1 MEFNPTEIANKET
14 QILFNDIAK
23 SVNPE
28 VQDIGVNIRD
38 SYTKTDLS
46 TFMPKDYNPK
56 NDYAFRQS
64 VATAV
69 KPTLE
74 TRNYNVGEAYA
85 KLNDGSY
92 IAKYDTFRA
101 GRDNAEYFAQTQST
115 SDKWLNGVTKFAG
128 QFATGVVGG
137 TVGTVYGITQGIKE
151 GSFRATYD
159 NDFLNYLDD
168 LNEKWDYQLPNY
180 YSKAE
185 KEEGFFGSLGSANFW
200 AKDVLGGAA
209 FTVSAIASEAIW
221 GWATG
226 GVSLATT
233 ATRLGL
239 RAERL
244 FGKGSMA
251 LNAINKAKDVTLSP
265 VRAAFTK
272 LGKAETLVN
281 ATMPVAAATN
291 FGKAG
296 AMANAARFMYTSA
309 GYESGFEARSYIREQ
324 RESFDQKFESKNG
337 RPATSEEKQDFEEN
351 LTNSANALYGA
362 NLAIVGTSN
371 LAVMGKIMD
380 IKNPMT
386 SPTRWVNSKIFGAGV
401 RSTESGLEKIAT
413 SKAQKIGQYA
423 WSLSKG
429 PLTEGVWEEG
439 MQSVSSNTAKNWIDA
454 KYDPKYTKDTL
465 SLTEAFNEGLSQ
477 TYGTKEGMKEVG
489 VGMLI
494 GLITGTGIGVA
505 SGKGINSEF
514 YDVNKR
520 TEGLESLSKYY
531 APKKMAENFAYAN
544 RVQLAN
550 ESYESANAKGDIVGG
565 ELARKSSALAQLNYA
580 YNLDY
585 FDQTINDTEIAIR
598 NIDNETIMKE
608 HGVDEKGAQTLKDSM
623 VQEYKDTAKTYK
635 KYRDFSEY
643 FVSNNLNKE
652 KELLGDHNADSVRE
666 AIAYELTLGES
677 VHNFSGDLLQAIKE
691 KVGTTILGTDI
702 SNALNIEDILL
713 KAGKETKVE
722 ATNKEKQAKVI
733 AREIEALDNE
743 YLNLEATFNN
753 TRTDEEKKAFLSKMD
768 SNRAKKTKL
777 EKERETLT
785 SEYNALLSS
794 AKLKNPFGKNGD
806 EVFIS
811 SRTLEDRVK
820 KVNNINEII
829 KAHKTVDPQEALQLE
844 KLVKEYSKSVYAFQ
858 RYAELSRQLSDPELG
873 LRGKR
878 NIISEIMSEKS
889 PNKATAETLEKLMA
903 GYDERLGQNL
913 EDVISR
919 QEDVEKVIKKDKKK
933 KGATIDKLTE
943 EEKNKKKQAEIQ
955 KVNQEYDA
963 KANKKNSGGE
973 DQPGKVINGEFI
985 PENLGEQIFESI
997 NAGITRV
1004 DDFSKLSKE
1013 EKDKLKSEL
1022 REQIEKLPEDYFFLT
1037 HLTASDITLE
1047 GILNTGLNTGPAAES
1062 TSNVSTTKED
1072 LYSAIESLIDG
1083 KINHRDSTKLA
1094 IIGFPN
1100 SINTQNLNIKNY
1112 FGDIVFEHIMSVSP
1126 NDAGIRIPSSFNV
1139 ATFSNGRLSLVGE
1152 VNKTKPNKD
1161 TQAIEKERQAK
1172 LDAIEKK
1179 YAPKEDKV
1187 VREEAPKKSIRDTV
1201 VEMIKNSPYL
1211 LDYFGEGVPVLPT
1224 QEELDEYT
1232 DLANRAINDPKIDND
1247 TVAYKNP
1254 YSYNRLT
1261 PTTRPSLKKAEVARL
1276 QELNNKMSK
1285 WGLLGAYSNAG
1296 GVSIKDMLLQ
1306 DIAVNQSVDPIITS
1320 EVTEDEL
1327 VTNSNVEPKQTDKGE
1342 GVRNEEVL
1350 QVYQDVFIKRNQT
1363 GTTISHLSLP
1373 GLLSRMDIAD
1383 SIGYAQI
1390 SVEKGKQVIKKG
1402 STKTIDISQVVDN
1415 LVPGANFVVTFPN
1428 GETAT
1433 ISVKRSGALLISK
1446 SEDFTKVFDAAGLR
1460 YVDNTLTNK
1469 AGFSPVYDQETGK
1482 KLNTDYTDT
1491 SEYSPMELYNMIPG
1505 NSVTFSINLAS
1516 EYNQKLIADYLAAT
1530 PEQEEEASRELAS
1543 NLKINVIDIK
1553 GRKLG
1558 DLKANYETN
1567 EGSEFLLLREEAA
1580 KLAKDKEADISDID
1594 IRLSK
1599 ESFIKHIFLGV
1610 PNFVFENGEVKYFD
1624 ITPDAVVDYGYV
1636 QDGKVSLKGN
1646 TKNVR
1651 MDYVKDLLKKEGLPI
1666 AVFKQGQYLVAF
1678 PMNLKEGDT
1687 KIGDKAL
1694 ETLMQS
1700 DSLGK
1705 GVLELNNTLANNGIS
1720 PSKYNLFYLSEDNQ
1734 SLFTEDKMTS
1744 SLEEAIN
1751 KLNEVRQVADV
1762 TEWMSPDHTKENLVD
1777 QASIAIDITNNPLTS
1792 PKPIINL
1799 NRMVDFKDDWYA
1811 EALRTGELSDE
1822 KAIEIATKIFSGDS
1836 ITPKESNFVD
1846 DPKVVGVISQLTKLE
1861 DDLDN
1866 ASRDA
1871 QNEPC

>member
-1 MEFNPTEIANKET
+1 MEFNPIQEASKLEAKIRIDNTNKAISPEIDSIST
-14 QILFNDIAK
+14 
-23 SVNPE
+23 SM
-28 VQDIGVNIRD
+28 RD
-38 SYTKTDLS
+38 SYVKPNLATL
-46 TFMPKDYNPK
+46 MPKDFNPK
-56 NDYAFRQS
+56 SDYFFGTS
-64 VATAV
+64 VASAV

-74 TRNYNVGEAYA
+74 ARNYNVEEAYG
-85 KLNDGSY
+85 KLNDGTY
-92 IAKYDTFRA
+92 IAKYDTFKE

-115 SDKWLNGVTKFAG
+115 SDKWLNGFTKFAG
-128 QFATGVVGG
+128 QLATGIVGG
-137 TVGTVYGITQGIKE
+137 TVGTVYGIAEGIKE

-159 NDFLNYLDD
+159 NDFANYLDD
-168 LNEKWDYQLPNY
+168 LNQKWDYQLPNY
-180 YSKAE
+180 YTKAE

-209 FTVSAIASEAIW
+209 FTVSAIGSEAIW
-221 GWATG
+221 SWATG
-226 GVSLATT
+226 GASLA
-233 ATRLGL
+233 ASGARLGM

-244 FGKGSMA
+244 FGKGAMA
-251 LNAINKAKDVTLSP
+251 LKAINKAKDLTLAP
-265 VRAAFTK
+265 VRTAFSNMA
-272 LGKAETLVN
+272 KAETLANV
-281 ATMPVAAATN
+281 AMPVAAATK
-291 FGKAG
+291 FGKVG

-324 RESFDQKFESKNG
+324 RESFDQMFESKNG
-337 RPATSEEKQDFEEN
+337 RQATAEEKKDFEEN

-371 LAVMGKIMD
+371 LAIMGKIMD
-380 IKNPMT
+380 IKNPIT
-386 SPTRWVNSKIFGAGV
+386 SPTRWVNSNIFGAGV
-401 RSTESGLEKIAT
+401 KSTEAGLEKIAT

-439 MQSVSSNTAKNWIDA
+439 MQSVANNTAKNWVNA

-489 VGMLI
+489 IGMLI
-494 GLITGTGIGVA
+494 GLFAGSGIGIA
-505 SGKGINSEF
+505 SGKGINAEF

-531 APKKMAENFAYAN
+531 SPKKMAENFAYAN

-565 ELARKSSALAQLNYA
+565 ELARKSSAIAQLNYA

-585 FDQTINDTEIAIR
+585 FDQTINDTEIAIN
-598 NIDNETIMKE
+598 NIDNQTIMKE
-608 HGVDEKGAQTLKDSM
+608 HGVDEKGAIALKDSM
-623 VQEYKDTAKTYK
+623 IQEYKDTAKTYK

-643 FVSNNLNKE
+643 FVGNNLSKE
-652 KELLGDHNADSVRE
+652 KDLLGDYNADNVRE

-677 VHNFSGDLLQAIKE
+677 AHSFSGDLLQAIKQ
-691 KVGTTILGTDI
+691 KVGTSILGTDI

-722 ATNKEKQAKVI
+722 ATKKEKQAKAI
-733 AREIEALDNE
+733 AKEIETLDNE

-753 TRTDEEKKAFLSKMD
+753 TRTDEEKKTFLSTMD

-777 EKERETLT
+777 EKEREVLT

-794 AKLKNPFGKNGD
+794 AKLKNPFGKYGD

-811 SRTLEDRVK
+811 TKTLEDRVN

-829 KAHKTVDPQEALQLE
+829 KAHQTVDPQEALQLE
-844 KLVKEYSKSVYAFQ
+844 KLVKEYSKSIYAFQ
-858 RYAELSRQLSDPELG
+858 RYAELSRQLSDPTLG

-878 NIISEIMSEKS
+878 NIISEIMSDKS
-889 PNKATAETLEKLMA
+889 PNQTTVETLEKLME
-903 GYDERLGQNL
+903 GYGERLGQNL
-913 EDVISR
+913 EEIVSQ
-919 QEDVEKVIKKDKKK
+919 QEDVEKVISEDKEK
-933 KGATIDKLTE
+933 KGATIDKVDTE
-943 EEKNKKKQAEIQ
+943 ETIA
-955 KVNQEYDA
+955 
-963 KANKKNSGGE
+963 
-973 DQPGKVINGEFI
+973 
-985 PENLGEQIFESI
+985 
-997 NAGITRV
+997 
-1004 DDFSKLSKE
+1004 KE
-1013 EKDKLKSEL
+1013 E
-1022 REQIEKLPEDYFFLT
+1022 
-1037 HLTASDITLE
+1037 
-1047 GILNTGLNTGPAAES
+1047 G
-1062 TSNVSTTKED
+1062 
-1072 LYSAIESLIDG
+1072 
-1083 KINHRDSTKLA
+1083 
-1094 IIGFPN
+1094 
-1100 SINTQNLNIKNY
+1100 
-1112 FGDIVFEHIMSVSP
+1112 
-1126 NDAGIRIPSSFNV
+1126 
-1139 ATFSNGRLSLVGE
+1139 
-1152 VNKTKPNKD
+1152 
-1161 TQAIEKERQAK
+1161 
-1172 LDAIEKK
+1172 
-1179 YAPKEDKV
+1179 
-1187 VREEAPKKSIRDTV
+1187 PKKSIKDTV
-1201 VEMIKNSPYL
+1201 LEMIKNSPYL

-1232 DLANRAINDPKIDND
+1232 DLASRAINDPKIDND

-1327 VTNSNVEPKQTDKGE
+1327 VTNSNVEPKQTDKGD
-1342 GVRNEEVL
+1342 GIRNEEVL

-1373 GLLSRMDIAD
+1373 GLLSRMDISD
-1383 SIGYAQI
+1383 SVGYAQI
-1390 SVEKGKQVIKKG
+1390 TTEKGKQVIKKG
-1402 STKTIDISQVVDN
+1402 SIKTIDISQVGDN
-1415 LVPGANFVVTFPN
+1415 LVPGATFVVTFSD

-1433 ISVKRSGALLISK
+1433 ISVKRSGALLINK
-1446 SEDFTKVFDAAGLR
+1446 AEDFAKVFDAAGLR

-1469 AGFSPVYDQETGK
+1469 AGFSPVYDQDTGK
-1482 KLNTDYTDT
+1482 KLSTDYTDT

-1516 EYNQKLIADYLAAT
+1516 EYNQKLIADYLAAA
-1530 PEQEEEASRELAS
+1530 PEQEEEASKELAN

-1567 EGSEFLLLREEAA
+1567 ESPEFLLLREEAA
-1580 KLAKDKEADISDID
+1580 KLAKEKEADVSDID

-1610 PNFVFENGEVKYFD
+1610 PNFVFENGSVKYFD
-1624 ITPDAVVDYGYV
+1624 IVPDAIVDYGYV
-1636 QDGKVSLKGN
+1636 QDGEVSLKGN

-1678 PMNLKEGDT
+1678 PMNLKEGGT

-1720 PSKYNLFYLSEDNQ
+1720 PSSYNLFYLSEDNQ
-1734 SLFTEDKMTS
+1734 SLFTEDKMTK

-1751 KLNEVRQVADV
+1751 KLNEVKQVADV

-1799 NRMVDFKDDWYA
+1799 NRMVEFKDDWYA

-1861 DDLDN
+1861 DDLDA
-1866 ASRDA
+1866 ASRSA

>member
-1 MEFNPTEIANKET
+1 MEFNPIQEASKLEAKIRIDNTNKAISPEIDSIST
-14 QILFNDIAK
+14 
-23 SVNPE
+23 SM
-28 VQDIGVNIRD
+28 RD
-38 SYTKTDLS
+38 SYVKPNLATL
-46 TFMPKDYNPK
+46 MPKDFNPK
-56 NDYAFRQS
+56 SDYFFGKS
-64 VATAV
+64 VASAV

-74 TRNYNVGEAYA
+74 ARNYNVEEAYG
-85 KLNDGSY
+85 KLNDGTY
-92 IAKYDTFRA
+92 IAKYDTFKE

-115 SDKWLNGVTKFAG
+115 SDKWLNGLTKFAG
-128 QFATGVVGG
+128 QLATGIVGG
-137 TVGTVYGITQGIKE
+137 TVGTVYGIAEGIKE

-159 NDFLNYLDD
+159 NDFANYLDD
-168 LNEKWDYQLPNY
+168 LNQKWDYQLPNY
-180 YSKAE
+180 YTKAE

-209 FTVSAIASEAIW
+209 FTVSAIGSEAIW
-221 GWATG
+221 SWATG
-226 GVSLATT
+226 GASLA
-233 ATRLGL
+233 ASGARLGM

-244 FGKGSMA
+244 FGEGAMA
-251 LNAINKAKDVTLSP
+251 LKAINKAKDLTLAP
-265 VRAAFTK
+265 VRTAFSNMA
-272 LGKAETLVN
+272 KAETLANV
-281 ATMPVAAATN
+281 AMPVAAATK
-291 FGKAG
+291 FGKVG

-324 RESFDQKFESKNG
+324 RESFDQMFESKNG
-337 RPATSEEKQDFEEN
+337 RQATAEEKKDFEEN

-371 LAVMGKIMD
+371 LAIMGKIMD
-380 IKNPMT
+380 IKNPIT
-386 SPTRWVNSKIFGAGV
+386 SPARWVNSNIFGAGV
-401 RSTESGLEKIAT
+401 KSTEAGLEKIAT

-439 MQSVSSNTAKNWIDA
+439 MQSVANNTAKNWINA

-465 SLTEAFNEGLSQ
+465 SLTEAFNDGLSQ

-494 GLITGTGIGVA
+494 GLFAGSGIGIA
-505 SGKGINSEF
+505 SGKGINAEF

-531 APKKMAENFAYAN
+531 SPKKMAENFAYAN

-565 ELARKSSALAQLNYA
+565 ELARKSSAIAQLNYA

-585 FDQTINDTEIAIR
+585 FDQTINDTEIAIN
-598 NIDNETIMKE
+598 NIDNQTIMKE
-608 HGVDEKGAQTLKDSM
+608 HGVDEKGAIALKDSM
-623 VQEYKDTAKTYK
+623 IQEYKDTAKTYK

-643 FVSNNLNKE
+643 FVGNNLSKE
-652 KELLGDHNADSVRE
+652 KDLLGDYNADNVRE

-677 VHNFSGDLLQAIKE
+677 AHNFSGDLLQAIKQ
-691 KVGTTILGTDI
+691 KVGTSILGTDI

-722 ATNKEKQAKVI
+722 ATKKEKQAKAI
-733 AREIEALDNE
+733 AKEIETLDNE

-753 TRTDEEKKAFLSKMD
+753 TRTDEEKKTFLSTMD

-777 EKERETLT
+777 EKEREVLT

-794 AKLKNPFGKNGD
+794 AKLKNPFGKYGD

-811 SRTLEDRVK
+811 TKTLEDRVN

-829 KAHKTVDPQEALQLE
+829 KAHQTVDPQEALQLE
-844 KLVKEYSKSVYAFQ
+844 KLVKEYSKSIYAFQ
-858 RYAELSRQLSDPELG
+858 RYAELSRQLSDPTLG

-889 PNKATAETLEKLMA
+889 PSQATVETLEKLME
-903 GYDERLGQNL
+903 GYEERLGQNL
-913 EDVISR
+913 EEIVSQ
-919 QEDVEKVIKKDKKK
+919 QEDVEKVLSEDKEK
-933 KGATIDKLTE
+933 KGATIDKINQDTSNESVQNLRAKEQE
-943 EEKNKKKQAEIQ
+943 ELVREIPNIEDY
-955 KVNQEYDA
+955 KVD
-963 KANKKNSGGE
+963 
-973 DQPGKVINGEFI
+973 GKVDKSKITD
-985 PENLGEQIFESI
+985 PKDRAKFEEI
-997 NAGITRV
+997 YN
-1004 DDFSKLSKE
+1004 KY
-1013 EKDKLKSEL
+1013 DKLIRPLLNKSAE
-1022 REQIEKLPEDYFFLT
+1022 
-1037 HLTASDITLE
+1037 
-1047 GILNTGLNTGPAAES
+1047 NT
-1062 TSNVSTTKED
+1062 
-1072 LYSAIESLIDG
+1072 
-1083 KINHRDSTKLA
+1083 
-1094 IIGFPN
+1094 
-1100 SINTQNLNIKNY
+1100 
-1112 FGDIVFEHIMSVSP
+1112 
-1126 NDAGIRIPSSFNV
+1126 
-1139 ATFSNGRLSLVGE
+1139 
-1152 VNKTKPNKD
+1152 
-1161 TQAIEKERQAK
+1161 
-1172 LDAIEKK
+1172 
-1179 YAPKEDKV
+1179 
-1187 VREEAPKKSIRDTV
+1187 EAKKSIRDTV
-1201 VEMIKNSPYL
+1201 LEMIKNSPYL

-1232 DLANRAINDPKIDND
+1232 DLASRAINDPKIDND
-1247 TVAYKNP
+1247 TIAYKNP

-1320 EVTEDEL
+1320 EVAEDEL
-1327 VTNSNVEPKQTDKGE
+1327 VTNSNVEPKQTDKGD
-1342 GVRNEEVL
+1342 GIRNEEVL

-1373 GLLSRMDIAD
+1373 GLLSRMDISD
-1383 SIGYAQI
+1383 SVGYAQI
-1390 SVEKGKQVIKKG
+1390 TTEKGKQVIKKG
-1402 STKTIDISQVVDN
+1402 SIKTIDISQVGDN
-1415 LVPGANFVVTFPN
+1415 LVPGATFVVTFSD

-1433 ISVKRSGALLISK
+1433 ISVKRSGALLINK
-1446 SEDFTKVFDAAGLR
+1446 AEDFAKIFDAAGLR

-1469 AGFSPVYDQETGK
+1469 AGFSPVYDQDTGK
-1482 KLNTDYTDT
+1482 KLSTDYTDT
-1491 SEYSPMELYNMIPG
+1491 SEYSPMELYNMVPG

-1516 EYNQKLIADYLAAT
+1516 DYNQKLIADYLAAA
-1530 PEQEEEASRELAS
+1530 PEQEEEASKELAN
-1543 NLKINVIDIK
+1543 NLKINVVDIK

-1567 EGSEFLLLREEAA
+1567 ESSEFLLLREEAA
-1580 KLAKDKEADISDID
+1580 KLAKEKEADVSDID

-1610 PNFVFENGEVKYFD
+1610 PNFVFENGRVKYFD

-1636 QDGKVSLKGN
+1636 QDGEVSLKGN

-1799 NRMVDFKDDWYA
+1799 NRMVEFKDDWYA

-1861 DDLDN
+1861 DDLDA
-1866 ASRDA
+1866 ASRSA